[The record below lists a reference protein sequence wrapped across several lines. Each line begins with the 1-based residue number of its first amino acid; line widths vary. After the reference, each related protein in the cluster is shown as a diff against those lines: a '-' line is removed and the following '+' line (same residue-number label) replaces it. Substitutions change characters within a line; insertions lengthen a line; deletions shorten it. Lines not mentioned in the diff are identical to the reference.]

1 MYIQNKILICDVS
14 SLEYTICSNNGKIQ
28 KSKLNGI
35 NDIID
40 ICSNIYYLNQFSS
53 IVLIG
58 NHQQLESIY
67 SRLNPSNRIYLYP
80 FESRKTEEL
89 QQSDSQQSFDAIM
102 RSLEEI
108 KTSLKKDSQSKSS
121 IFCDPPTFRGR
132 TKETLNPNTALE
144 NISND
149 IRSIR
154 EQTDFLIG
162 EVNNIVAGNTHQGN
176 NSIVEDLRK
185 ELSTYK
191 NDFYLKSMQKYGVD
205 IAIDIILRLYNE
217 KNELKL
223 KNGYNPQDIAQID
236 RLISYCESKARKLN
250 LQIEHSSEGDEFDG
264 NKMIAY
270 DDRVKTENPEQVG
283 QVAYSISPAFYWTL
297 PRVNA
302 PGEDKLLV
310 KEEVVALFE

>member
-1 MYIQNKILICDVS
+1 MFIQNQILICDVS
-14 SLEYTICSNNGKIQ
+14 SLEYTICFNNGKTQ

-40 ICSNIYYLNQFSS
+40 ICSDSYYLNQFLS
-53 IVLIG
+53 IVLLG
-58 NHQQLESIY
+58 NHQQLEIIY
-67 SRLNPSNRIYLYP
+67 SRLNRPNRIYLYP
-80 FESRKTEEL
+80 LESRKTEKL

-108 KTSLKKDSQSKSS
+108 KTSLKKESQSKTSVFS
-121 IFCDPPTFRGR
+121 DPPPFRGG
-132 TKETLNPNTALE
+132 TKDTLNPNTALV

-162 EVNNIVAGNTHQGN
+162 EVNNLVAGNTYQGN

-185 ELSTYK
+185 ELLTYK

-205 IAIDIILRLYNE
+205 IAIDIISRLYCE

-223 KNGYNPQDIAQID
+223 KNEYNPQDIAQID
-236 RLISYCESKARKLN
+236 RFISYCESKARKLN
-250 LQIEHSSEGDEFDG
+250 LQIEQSLEGDEFDG
-264 NKMIAY
+264 NKMIVY
-270 DDRVKTENPEQVG
+270 DDRVKTDNPEQVG
-283 QVAYSISPAFYWTL
+283 RVAYSISPAFYWTL